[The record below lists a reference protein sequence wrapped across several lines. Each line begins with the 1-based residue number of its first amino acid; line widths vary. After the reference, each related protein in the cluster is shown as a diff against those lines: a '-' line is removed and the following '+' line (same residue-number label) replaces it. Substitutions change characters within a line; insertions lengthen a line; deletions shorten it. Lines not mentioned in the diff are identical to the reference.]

1 MVEIFPTSGAV
12 FTVGQVALYLKEYLD
27 ANPALSDLTVSGE
40 VSNHRHASS
49 GHHYFTLRDSESALR
64 CVMFRPGRGGQ
75 FLNDGAQVFAHGRV
89 SMYPARG
96 DLQFYVDSIRPDG
109 LGALQQAFEELK
121 ARLAAE
127 GLFDEGRKR
136 PLPQFP
142 AKIAVITSPEA
153 AALQDILNILGRRYP
168 LGEVVLIPTLVQG
181 AEAAGRI
188 AKAFSALARMSDIDV
203 AIVARGGG
211 SLEDLWP
218 FNEEVVARAI
228 FACGVPVISAVGHE
242 TDFTIADFVADLR
255 APTPSAAAELV
266 APDVRDLRLDLRET
280 AEGMSRSMSRMLRDL
295 RMSLELA
302 ADRLSS
308 RAPDMG
314 SERRRVDEMLAR
326 ARFATERLVESKRA
340 GLKTLQAQ
348 VSALGPEQILNRG
361 YAIVRLAGGTVL
373 VDAGE
378 ARVGDGLEVM
388 LAKGRLEAETTRVEL
403 DRGS

>member
-1 MVEIFPTSGAV
+1 
-12 FTVGQVALYLKEYLD
+12 
-27 ANPALSDLTVSGE
+27 
-40 VSNHRHASS
+40 
-49 GHHYFTLRDSESALR
+49 
-64 CVMFRPGRGGQ
+64 
-75 FLNDGAQVFAHGRV
+75 
-89 SMYPARG
+89 MYPARG

-121 ARLAAE
+121 AKLAAE

-295 RMSLELA
+295 RTSVELA
-302 ADRLSS
+302 SDRLSS
-308 RAPDMG
+308 RAPDLR
-314 SERRRVDEMLAR
+314 SERRRVDEILAR